1 MREVISAGLSE
12 DVIMSDYTVT
22 LTISEAIYT
31 RARQFADNT
40 AQPVERVLTN
50 SLEQAFDADSNLP
63 PDEQAELAAL
73 SSLSDDTLWTIAAD
87 RTPPT
92 QQERLSLLLVLNKR
106 GVLSDAEQVEL
117 DNLLERGDK
126 MTLRKA
132 EAALILIR
140 RGHRV
145 DMKALQASRG

>member
-1 MREVISAGLSE
+1 
-12 DVIMSDYTVT
+12 MSDFTVT
-22 LTISEAIYT
+22 LTISQNAYT

-40 AQPVERVLTN
+40 AQPVERILAS
-50 SLEQAFDADSNLP
+50 SLEQAFDTDSDLP

-73 SSLSDDTLWTIAAD
+73 SSLSDDTLWTIAAE
-87 RTPPT
+87 RMPAT

-106 GVLSDAEQVEL
+106 GVLSDAEVAEL

-145 DMKALQASRG
+145 DMKELQASRG